1 MSVSDLSS
9 LEEVVE
15 ENTLVRKDEFDRDG
29 DLVEDGNG
37 VSVGSILKKRKVAPS
52 QTHLI
57 RDLVIDLS
65 NWTTTAQLIRKTFVS
80 NNNHMGVIFSDG
92 VKCVKGVIYLNL
104 CSKFENLLE
113 EGKTYTLSKCRLKEY
128 KGPVHNLPMLALQM
142 EFSAFTEIYLMD
154 SDPVV
159 TRHYPIPITSLR
171 DAKDLKHNN
180 RSDLDCIVK
189 DSSNE
194 VIIFSHSEKSKKEV
208 FVYDSSRQTG
218 TFSCLSSTSGM
229 VRDAKVTI
237 FREQM
242 YLGLSFSGKILL
254 TPVSKNSA
262 EYETV
267 CKWHKKKCVSD
278 SSVTKNGV

>member
-1 MSVSDLSS
+1 MS
-9 LEEVVE
+9 
-15 ENTLVRKDEFDRDG
+15 
-29 DLVEDGNG
+29 
-37 VSVGSILKKRKVAPS
+37 KKRKVAPS

-65 NWTTTAQLIRKTFVS
+65 NWMTTAQLIRKTFVS
-80 NNNHMGVIFSDG
+80 NNNHMDVIFSDG
-92 VKCVKGVIYLNL
+92 VKCVKGVIYRNL
-104 CSKFENLLE
+104 CK
-113 EGKTYTLSKCRLKEY
+113 Y
-128 KGPVHNLPMLALQM
+128 KGPVHNLPMLALQV
-142 EFSAFTEIYLMD
+142 EFSVFTEIYLMD

-171 DAKDLKHNN
+171 DAKDLKHNTVI
-180 RSDLDCIVK
+180 DLDCIVK

-208 FVYDSSRQTG
+208 LVYDSSCLPG
-218 TFSCLSSTSGM
+218 ETFVFDVWNGDVSQFENLNGNYIYRLQ

-262 EYETV
+262 DYETV